1 MGYGTVSA
9 DEREDRPLIP
19 LYALAELAYC
29 PRKYYF
35 GQIEGETGQ
44 SILIER
50 GRAEHASVD
59 DPALKGRRRREKDKI
74 RTRAV
79 EVASL
84 SLGLTA
90 KLDVLE
96 EDAEGEATPVE
107 HKRGRGKDPPWPED
121 RVQLGAQMM
130 LLREAGYSVRRGV
143 VFYGAS
149 RQRVE
154 VALNTELEREV
165 RAVLSLARDLE
176 HPEAPVPPVLEDR
189 QRCNGCRFIGICL
202 PEEVA
207 YVHSLGEDPPGTPD
221 EGPPVRV
228 IAGKSTGETLYVD
241 LQGAKLSIKGETL
254 EIRKEGELVAR
265 QPLNVLDAVV
275 LAGMI
280 GLTSYAI
287 SALLTRG
294 IPVSFISVGG
304 RYKGAL
310 VSARSRN
317 GLLRLAQARVA
328 ADPPSRLSVA
338 RSMVA
343 GKIRNQRAMLLR
355 QARRRGIERLERAVT
370 VLEHLA
376 ERAYGA
382 TQLDQL
388 RGLEGSAARIYFSG
402 FARTLGGAK
411 ADAALCK
418 FARRRRRPPP
428 DPVNALLSYLYSILI
443 SDITSM
449 LHVVGLDPFI
459 GFLHGQR
466 YAQPAL
472 ALDLVEELRP
482 VIADSMV
489 LRLVNNGELG
499 KRDFIPSPTGMLLTE
514 GARKRV
520 YALYAERK
528 AGMVQHP
535 VYGYQVTWTRV
546 MEVQARMLAKT
557 LTGELKRYVPFA
569 IR

>member
-1 MGYGTVSA
+1 MSA

-59 DPALKGRRRREKDKI
+59 DPALRGRRRREKDKI

-96 EDAEGEATPVE
+96 EDAAGEATPVE

-130 LLREAGYSVRRGV
+130 LLREAGYTVRRGV

-154 VALNTELEREV
+154 VALNAELEREV
-165 RAVLSLARDLE
+165 RAALSLARDLE
-176 HPEAPVPPVLEDR
+176 RPEAPVPPVLEDR

-207 YVHSLGEDPPGTPD
+207 YVNSVGDDPPETPD
-221 EGPPVRV
+221 DGAPVRV

-287 SALLTRG
+287 SALLARG
-294 IPVSFISVGG
+294 IPVSFVSVGG

-310 VSARSRN
+310 VSAGSRN

-328 ADPPSRLSVA
+328 ADPASRLSIA

-355 QARRRGIERLERAVT
+355 QARRRGIERLERAIG

-376 ERAYGA
+376 ERAYRA
-382 TQLDQL
+382 AKLDEL
-388 RGLEGSAARIYFSG
+388 RGLEGTAARIYFSG

-418 FARRRRRPPP
+418 FARRKRRPPP

-443 SDITSM
+443 SDVTSM
-449 LHVVGLDPFI
+449 LHAVGLDPFI

-489 LRLVNNGELG
+489 LRLVNNGELRKG
-499 KRDFIPSPTGMLLTE
+499 DFLPSPTGMFLTE
-514 GARKRV
+514 SARKRV

-528 AGMVQHP
+528 AGTVQHP

-546 MEVQARMLAKT
+546 MEVQARMLAKA